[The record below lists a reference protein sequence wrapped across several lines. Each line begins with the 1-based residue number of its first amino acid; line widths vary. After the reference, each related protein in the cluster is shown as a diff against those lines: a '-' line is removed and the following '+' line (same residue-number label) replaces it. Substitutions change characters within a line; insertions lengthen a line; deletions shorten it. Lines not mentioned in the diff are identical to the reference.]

1 MEHAGQPNIDALLA
15 ELEAA
20 HAVGVRQEALIME
33 REAELERIKS
43 QEPVAWM
50 TQSGNPVLY
59 KSAEQAVLYGWN
71 PLFLAAGAQS
81 IPAGYQLVPMEPTT
95 AMVSAYLE
103 ANKAYWER
111 TDELPK
117 PPHKWRLGT
126 PFDAMINSYK
136 AMLTA
141 AKEQS

>member
-1 MEHAGQPNIDALLA
+1 MSTI
-15 ELEAA
+15 
-20 HAVGVRQEALIME
+20 
-33 REAELERIKS
+33 
-43 QEPVAWM
+43 
-50 TQSGNPVLY
+50 
-59 KSAEQAVLYGWN
+59 EQAQEV
-71 PLFLAAGAQS
+71 AAGAQS
-81 IPAGYQLVPMEPTT
+81 IPSGYQLVPMEPTT

-126 PFDAMINSYK
+126 PFDATINSYK

-141 AKEQS
+141 APVQAGAQP